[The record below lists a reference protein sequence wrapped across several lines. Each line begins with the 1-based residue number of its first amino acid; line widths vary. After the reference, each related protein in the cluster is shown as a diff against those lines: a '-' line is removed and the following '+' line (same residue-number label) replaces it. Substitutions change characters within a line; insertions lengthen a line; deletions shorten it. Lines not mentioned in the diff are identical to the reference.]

1 MSYKQQ
7 AKLIAEMVKSVDEL
21 VSNKTLTP
29 NENGNTKYSFL
40 TINNTDTSDEH
51 RLLSARIQ
59 YLDSLIQEHLISDKG
74 QLTRVCDELEQY
86 EVNIAVLER
95 DIFGPLVCGLIYTK
109 GNWCRV
115 FY

>member
-1 MSYKQQ
+1 MSYEQQ
-7 AKLIAEMVKSVDEL
+7 AKLIAETVKSVDEL
-21 VSNKTLTP
+21 VSDKTLTA
-29 NENGNTKYSFL
+29 NENSNKNYSFL
-40 TINNTDTSDEH
+40 TINNNDTSDENK
-51 RLLSARIQ
+51 LLLARVQ

-74 QLTRVCDELEQY
+74 QLTQVCYELEQY
-86 EVNIAVLER
+86 DVNIVVLER

>member
-7 AKLIAEMVKSVDEL
+7 AKVIAEAVKSVNEL
-21 VSNKTLTP
+21 VSNKTLTS
-29 NENGNTKYSFL
+29 NENGNTRYSFL
-40 TINNTDTSDEH
+40 TINSNDVSDENK
-51 RLLSARIQ
+51 LLSARIQ
-59 YLDSLIQEHLISDKG
+59 CLDSLIQEHLISDKG
-74 QLTRVCDELEQY
+74 QLTQVCDELEQY
-86 EVNIAVLER
+86 EINIAVLER